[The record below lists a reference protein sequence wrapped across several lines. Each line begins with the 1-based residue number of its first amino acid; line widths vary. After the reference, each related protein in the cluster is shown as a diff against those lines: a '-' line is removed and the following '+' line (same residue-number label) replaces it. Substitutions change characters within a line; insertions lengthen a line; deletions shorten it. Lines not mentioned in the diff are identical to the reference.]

1 MVFNGTLN
9 NILVISWW
17 SVLLV
22 EETGVPRGNHQPDK
36 LQSDNVVWVHFA
48 IYIYIYSLV
57 IPNVSFLF
65 VKKNYYTILPLIE
78 TNTGEVSVNI

>member
-1 MVFNGTLN
+1 MSTL
-9 NILVISWW
+9 
-17 SVLLV
+17 
-22 EETGVPRGNHQPDK
+22 RH
-36 LQSDNVVWVHFA
+36 
-48 IYIYIYSLV
+48 IYIYIDLLV